1 MKRMLRHAAQAPLH
15 MSASRALELLLSSYR
30 FSTVLDVG
38 CGDGAHARR
47 FAAAGKRVTTLSFQ
61 RYGSFE
67 PDFIGDFFA
76 FPASRAFDVVWCSHM
91 LEHQR
96 DVGRFL
102 ERLISFAKPGG
113 ILAITVPPAR
123 NSVVGGHVT
132 MWNTGLLLYNLVL
145 AGLDCRDAKALEYG
159 YNISVIVRRRLA
171 NLPALRH
178 DAGDIEALARFFP
191 LSVKQRF
198 DGRIAQ
204 IAWRSEALDLPSAGE
219 PLEPGEL
226 EAEVFRAWTVPFRS
240 DVGALIWSAQCVHV
254 AGHALQVGAHRGD
267 SLVQIT
273 RVLDG
278 RQIHGFDSPQE
289 LPGWLTAHSGEVA
302 FIGIAAVAFESAAAA
317 LGLLDQR
324 IVPGTVIAFERL
336 CDWREQGAYPAWPE
350 GEWRALSEWTRQR
363 RRAVRVLCRGPDSSG
378 SIAVARSAAQT

>member
-1 MKRMLRHAAQAPLH
+1 MKRPLRHAAQAAPH
-15 MSASRALELLLSSYR
+15 MSASRALDMLLSSYR

-38 CGDGAHARR
+38 CGDGSHARR
-47 FAAAGKRVTTLSFQ
+47 FAAAGKRVTTLSFE
-61 RYGSFE
+61 RYGGFE

-76 FPASRAFDVVWCSHM
+76 FPVSRAFDMVWCSHM

-102 ERLISFAKPGG
+102 ERLISLAKPGG

-123 NSVVGGHVT
+123 DSVVGGHVT
-132 MWNTGLLLYNLVL
+132 LWNTGLLLYNLVL

-191 LSVKQRF
+191 LPVKQRF
-198 DGRIAQ
+198 DGRIAH
-204 IAWRSEALDLPSAGE
+204 IAWRKEALDLPPAGE

-226 EAEVFRAWTVPFRS
+226 DTEAFRAWPAPFRS
-240 DVGALIWSAQCVHV
+240 DVAALVWSAQCVHI
-254 AGHALQVGAHRGD
+254 AGHALQVGVPGGD
-267 SLVQIT
+267 SFAEIA

-278 RQIHGFDSPQE
+278 RQVHRFDSPQE
-289 LPGWLTAHSGEVA
+289 LSGWLAAHSGDVA
-302 FIGIAAVAFESAAAA
+302 LVHIAATALESASAA
-317 LGLLDQR
+317 LALLDER
-324 IVPGTVIAFERL
+324 IVSGTVIAFQRL
-336 CDWREQGAYPAWPE
+336 CDWRERGTYPAWPQ
-350 GEWRALSEWTRQR
+350 WRALSEWMRER
-363 RRAVRVLCRGPDSSG
+363 RRAARVLCRGPDCSG
-378 SIAVARSAAQT
+378 SIALVQPGAQS